1 MHRPRKIHRRGWD
14 TAFGQALCDIPYFS
28 PRWQTT
34 TLQGSLLS
42 RCIDFFL
49 LLTSVAHFSSRP
61 WRVEMCWGG
70 SWSAPISKHRGGK
83 LGRSLVFRLEGLM
96 PHLLFL
102 TTQREFR
109 KGWWEAWSMVLAVS
123 WILVILSSTKK
134 RHALWPFSP
143 VIANSRSGTDR
154 KDKRIAS
161 PSSVDGPHLK
171 EKERKT

>member
-1 MHRPRKIHRRGWD
+1 MCSTNSSRYKGPTQNWKAMHRPRKIHRRGWD
-14 TAFGQALCDIPYFS
+14 TAFGQALCDIPYFP

-70 SWSAPISKHRGGK
+70 SWSAPISEHRGGK

-96 PHLLFL
+96 PHLLFFNNSERI
-102 TTQREFR
+102 Q
-109 KGWWEAWSMVLAVS
+109 KGLLGGLEHGVS
-123 WILVILSSTKK
+123 SFLNYYHYSFLVIEEACPLT
-134 RHALWPFSP
+134 FQ
-143 VIANSRSGTDR
+143 
-154 KDKRIAS
+154 
-161 PSSVDGPHLK
+161 PSDSKL
-171 EKERKT
+171 